1 MTGKSKTAD
10 RPAVHSMASTALM
23 AAVLCLLG
31 PVSLPIGPVPISLGT
46 LGIYLALYL
55 LGWKRGTVS
64 VLIYLLLGLVGLPVF
79 SGFAGGLARLIGPTG
94 GYLMGYLPMAWIAGA
109 LMDRLPGRVG
119 VLVALGTGT
128 AVLYICGTAY
138 YCLLTG
144 AEVKTAIG
152 LCVLPFLPVDGGKLA
167 LAALVC
173 PAVRA
178 RLGKGA
184 G

>member
-1 MTGKSKTAD
+1 MTGKSKTAA

-64 VLIYLLLGLVGLPVF
+64 VLIYLLLGLAGLPVF

-94 GYLMGYLPMAWIAGA
+94 GYLMGYLPMAVTAG
-109 LMDRLPGRVG
+109 LVIDRWDSRAAQFAGL
-119 VLVALGTGT
+119 AAST
-128 AVLYICGTAY
+128 AVLYAFGTAW
-138 YCLLTG
+138 YCVLTG
-144 AEVKTAIG
+144 SALGSALA
-152 LCVLPFLPVDGGKLA
+152 LCVLPFIPVDLVKI
-167 LAALVC
+167 ALVTVLC
-173 PAVRA
+173 PTVRR
-178 RLGKGA
+178 RLRQA
-184 G
+184 GL